1 MGLDQ
6 NHERHLPC
14 VYLLIQELLISEVCR
29 QAVLPLE
36 LPIAFLLCKVLAL
49 THSAF
54 PPGIPKPK
62 RETFLN
68 YSVQRAECFGF
79 VFPLSESVKL

>member
-1 MGLDQ
+1 MEQ
-6 NHERHLPC
+6 NHKRRVPC
-14 VYLLIQELLISEVCR
+14 VHLQIQELLISEVCR

-36 LPIAFLLCKVLAL
+36 LPVAFLLCEVLAL

-54 PPGIPKPK
+54 PRGIPRSK

-68 YSVQRAECFGF
+68 YSVQRAQCFVF